1 MENFILTMENWGT
14 YRQTDGP
21 LQVYNYQER
30 QIETLASFGLDD
42 IPRADA
48 LLLFDSHFRAAG
60 YAAEIV
66 MRHEQKYGN
75 KPEFLTCGGHSNKG
89 ASANDG
95 KTQAEW
101 YEHMFLSWGFD
112 EEWVL
117 KNHINSQSTSNR
129 MNIREIRRML
139 ICSPVLNKIRRPD
152 ILVVTGC
159 GYTLRA
165 AQELGFAFPDC
176 RLHFY
181 ETPVTPVDKRYFDYE
196 AFNGNGIGWGIDTVL
211 ATMLHCMRFWGTE
224 RLALPPEKA
233 KKAPDVNMIRQ
244 ILLNG
249 YALYYPSP
257 DMWEYLDVNSRQGL
271 ALCRQ
276 RRLELFGTDDT
287 EYPRRKGTLQY
298 IEKRLKTHI
307 GRLIDEKA
315 SEFAAKA
322 LRPSSF
328 R

>member
-75 KPEFLTCGGHSNKG
+75 KPEFLTCGGRSNKE

-233 KKAPDVNMIRQ
+233 KKGQYDQANAFERLRALLSLPRHVGISGRQ
-244 ILLNG
+244 FPTG
-249 YALYYPSP
+249 TGALPSTP
-257 DMWEYLDVNSRQGL
+257 
-271 ALCRQ
+271 
-276 RRLELFGTDDT
+276 FGTVRH
-287 EYPRRKGTLQY
+287 RRHG
-298 IEKRLKTHI
+298 I
-307 GRLIDEKA
+307 
-315 SEFAAKA
+315 SAAKRNA
-322 LRPSSF
+322 SVY
-328 R
+328 

>member
-1 MENFILTMENWGT
+1 MENFILTMGNWGT

-66 MRHEQKYGN
+66 MRHVQKYGN
-75 KPEFLTCGGHSNKG
+75 KPEFLTCGGRSNKG

-112 EEWVL
+112 EEWGL
-117 KNHINSQSTSNR
+117 KNHINSQSTSNQ
-129 MNIREIRRML
+129 MNSREIRRIL

-181 ETPVTPVDKRYFDYE
+181 ETRSLPLTSVILIMKRSTETASAGELTP
-196 AFNGNGIGWGIDTVL
+196 
-211 ATMLHCMRFWGTE
+211 FWPPCSTTCIFGE
-224 RLALPPEKA
+224 RNAWLCHR
-233 KKAPDVNMIRQ
+233 KKPKKVNMIRQ
-244 ILLNG
+244 MLLNG
-249 YALYYPSP
+249 YALYYPYP

-271 ALCRQ
+271 TLCRQ

-287 EYPRRKGTLQY
+287 EYPR
-298 IEKRLKTHI
+298 
-307 GRLIDEKA
+307 
-315 SEFAAKA
+315 
-322 LRPSSF
+322 
-328 R
+328 